1 MINVCEQCPLR
12 LFNIRGHN
20 ISGIGNTW
28 SGNTLVLPNVDKS
41 AYKKQDMS
49 FSSQIEILQNI
60 LPTGGLE
67 QNLYVIPLI
76 RCNEHFDIEITQR
89 IISRCYRYF
98 EEDASTY
105 QLKNIMLCGDAARHM
120 LNIDDLKP
128 YLDTVI
134 CDKATQRRYFINYSP
149 LVKYTNN
156 ERFEV
161 FKSRLIKYYNSVMS
175 KIYDYEIMI
184 I

>member
-1 MINVCEQCPLR
+1 MSVCEQCPLR
-12 LFNIRGHN
+12 LFNDKGHN
-20 ISGIGNTW
+20 ISGIGNIW
-28 SGNTLVLPNVDKS
+28 SGSALVLPNVDIS

-49 FSSQIEILQNI
+49 FSSQVSIINTI

-67 QNLYVIPLI
+67 QNLYVFPLI

-89 IISRCYRYF
+89 ILHRCLTYF
-98 EEDASTY
+98 NNDVDNH
-105 QLKNIMLCGDAARHM
+105 QIKNIMLCGDAARRM

-134 CDKATQRRYFINYSP
+134 CEKKTRRRYFVNYSP
-149 LVKYTNN
+149 LVKYTND
-156 ERFEV
+156 EHFEV
-161 FKSRLIKYYNSVMS
+161 FKSHLLKYYNSITS
-175 KIYDYEIMI
+175 KMYDYEIMI

>member
-1 MINVCEQCPLR
+1 MDVCINCPLR
-12 LFNIRGHN
+12 LFNDRGHN
-20 ISGIGNTW
+20 ISGIGNIW
-28 SGNTLVLPNVDKS
+28 RGNALVLPNDDIT

-49 FSSQIEILQNI
+49 FSSQVSIINTI

-67 QNLYVIPLI
+67 QNLYVFPLI

-89 IISRCYRYF
+89 TLLRCLTYF
-98 EEDASTY
+98 NNDVDNH
-105 QLKNIMLCGDAARHM
+105 QIKNIMLCGDAARRM

-134 CDKATQRRYFINYSP
+134 CEKKTRRRYFINYSP
-149 LVKYTNN
+149 LVKYTND
-156 ERFEV
+156 EHFEI
-161 FKSRLIKYYNSVMS
+161 FKSHLIKYYNSITS
-175 KIYDYEIMI
+175 KMYDYEIMI

>member
-1 MINVCEQCPLR
+1 MNVCNNCPLR
-12 LFNIRGHN
+12 LFNDKGHN
-20 ISGIGNTW
+20 INGIGNIW
-28 SGNTLVLPNVDKS
+28 SGNTLVLPNVDKP

-49 FSSQIEILQNI
+49 FSSQVSIINTILS
-60 LPTGGLE
+60 TGGLE

-98 EEDASTY
+98 EEDASKH
-105 QLKNIMLCGDAARHM
+105 QLKNIMLCGDAARRM

-134 CDKATQRRYFINYSP
+134 CDKATRRRYFINYSP
-149 LVKYTNN
+149 LVKHTND
-156 ERFEV
+156 EHFEV
-161 FKSRLIKYYNSVMS
+161 FKNHLIKYYNSITNKM
-175 KIYDYEIMI
+175 YDYDIMI
-184 I
+184 V